1 MPIEKHIKVKI
12 ALVGD
17 KAVGKTSLIRRFVTD
32 QFDDRYL
39 LTLGTKVMRKVVPVP
54 FAARELL
61 VNVDMAIWDIMGQV
75 GFREITKD
83 AYFFGASGALAVID
97 LTRRDTL
104 EGLEDWIAAVESVA
118 GKVPVVLAVNK
129 KDLVD
134 EAAYRAEDIQAVAN
148 RIGCPHLMTSAK
160 TGENVEVVFRAL
172 GARVAQRQLQI
183 A

>member
-1 MPIEKHIKVKI
+1 
-12 ALVGD
+12 
-17 KAVGKTSLIRRFVTD
+17 
-32 QFDDRYL
+32 
-39 LTLGTKVMRKVVPVP
+39 
-54 FAARELL
+54 
-61 VNVDMAIWDIMGQV
+61 
-75 GFREITKD
+75 
-83 AYFFGASGALAVID
+83 
-97 LTRRDTL
+97 
-104 EGLEDWIAAVESVA
+104 VESVA

-148 RIGCPHLMTSAK
+148 RIVCPHLMTSAK

>member
-1 MPIEKHIKVKI
+1 
-12 ALVGD
+12 
-17 KAVGKTSLIRRFVTD
+17 
-32 QFDDRYL
+32 
-39 LTLGTKVMRKVVPVP
+39 MRKVVPVP
-54 FAARELL
+54 FAARDLL

-83 AYFFGASGALAVID
+83 AYFFGASGVLSVID

-104 EGLEDWIAAVESVA
+104 DGLEDWIRAVESVA

-129 KDLVD
+129 KDLAN
-134 EAAYRAEDIQAVAN
+134 EAAYTPEDIQAVAG
-148 RIGCPHLMTSAK
+148 RIGCPSLLTSAK

-172 GARVAQRQLQI
+172 SARIAQRQLQL